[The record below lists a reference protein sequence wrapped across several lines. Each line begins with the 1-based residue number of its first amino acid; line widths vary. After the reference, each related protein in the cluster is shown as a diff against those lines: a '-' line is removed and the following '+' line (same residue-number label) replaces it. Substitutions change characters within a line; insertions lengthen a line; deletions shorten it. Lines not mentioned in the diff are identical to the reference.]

1 MLRSIYYTIIMSIA
15 VAFYLLII
23 FAEIIFLGWAG
34 LYIISLIFSWI
45 NGAPYVA
52 TSKKELDQILKSA
65 KLKENDV
72 FIELGCGDGRV
83 LQKAA
88 KDYGVTGWG
97 IDINPI
103 LIWKANI
110 LKKIKKLDKIS
121 FTRGNVKTAGFKNAD
136 VLYIFLF
143 PKLVNTLKN
152 KILQD
157 TKKGVLII
165 AHGFKIDFLTKMH
178 VKTLQGRYFKTYFY
192 RLKK

>member
-1 MLRSIYYTIIMSIA
+1 MSIA